1 MNLSHGAP
9 DDDFVARLRAS
20 AHASVPASTLDLD
33 GVLRSSRRKHAVR
46 RAGVSLASTLVL
58 ATAGAGVA
66 GALPGIPGLWSSAPV
81 EVSPVESA
89 EPMATVEVDPAPP
102 SATAIPTPDPVTKL
116 AELAPGVTSVARPA
130 AYRVDADTA
139 VLDLGLPAGGG
150 DRYLAVVTLAK
161 IDGRHSATDLEVLA
175 GGDTALQNLR
185 AGNLGGT
192 LLWRGVTSDAMVL
205 PSDGGPALVFG
216 FSSGAEEGDQ
226 FLVFDDPRTDG
237 AADAQ
242 GASASPGSEA
252 GTQGAGSDD
261 AGSADA
267 GSDGGRAG
275 APQAGASLPVTP
287 FDVLGDGS
295 VWMRVLQVDRS
306 TAEPRGFVYASQD
319 TWSAS
324 WCRSTSAEC
333 AVIHDVAGKAVATP
347 QAAQPSPL
355 VAELAPLLVEDPQAN
370 EVPAMES
377 CVAQRTGTAWTA
389 PPGLTGKAFWQAPKG
404 VDADVWRL
412 CLIDISEASQ
422 LAATG
427 EVLPDGGVSPTPA
440 PSEEPTQAPENE
452 DPLGLGELLEGLF
465 GG

>member
-9 DDDFVARLRAS
+9 DDDFVARLRES

-58 ATAGAGVA
+58 ATAGAGAA

-81 EVSPVESA
+81 EVSPLESA
-89 EPMATVEVDPAPP
+89 EPMATVEVDPPPP
-102 SATAIPTPDPVTKL
+102 SATAIPTPDL
-116 AELAPGVTSVARPA
+116 ATELAKLAPGVTSVAQPA

-226 FLVFDDPRTDG
+226 FLVFDDPQTDG

-242 GASASPGSEA
+242 GASASPGSE
-252 GTQGAGSDD
+252 
-261 AGSADA
+261 
-267 GSDGGRAG
+267 AG

-324 WCRSTSAEC
+324 WCRSTSPEC
-333 AVIHDVAGKAVATP
+333 AVIHDVAGKTVATP
-347 QAAQPSPL
+347 QAAEPTPL

-370 EVPAMES
+370 EVPAMEA
-377 CVAQRTGTAWTA
+377 CVAQRTGTSWTA

-427 EVLPDGGVSPTPA
+427 EILPDGGVSPSPA

>member
-1 MNLSHGAP
+1 MNMNLSHGAP
-9 DDDFVARLRAS
+9 DDDFVARLRES

-33 GVLRSSRRKHAVR
+33 GVLRSSRRKHTVR

-81 EVSPVESA
+81 EVTPLSTP
-89 EPMATVEVDPAPP
+89 EPMATVDVEPAPP
-102 SATAIPTPDPVTKL
+102 SPTAVPTPDPATAL
-116 AELAPGVTSVARPA
+116 ADLAPGVTSVARPA

-139 VLDLGLPAGGG
+139 VLDLGLPAGNG

-216 FSSGAEEGDQ
+216 FSSGAKEGDQ
-226 FLVFDDPRTDG
+226 FLVFDDPQTDG

-242 GASASPGSEA
+242 GASASPGS
-252 GTQGAGSDD
+252 G
-261 AGSADA
+261 ADA
-267 GSDGGRAG
+267 ASG
-275 APQAGASLPVTP
+275 APEAGASLRVTP

-306 TAEPRGFVYASQD
+306 TAEPRGFVYANQN

-324 WCRSTSAEC
+324 WCRSTSPEC
-333 AVIHDVAGKAVATP
+333 AVIHDVAGRSVDTPKAGEPAP
-347 QAAQPSPL
+347 M

-370 EVPAMES
+370 EVPAMET
-377 CVAQRTGTAWTA
+377 CVAQRTDTGWTA
-389 PPGLTGKAFWQAPKG
+389 PEGLTGKSFWRAPKG
-404 VDADVWRL
+404 VDPDVWRL
-412 CLIDISEASQ
+412 CLIDMSEALQ
-422 LAATG
+422 LASTG
-427 EVLPDGGVSPTPA
+427 EVQPDGGVSPSPA